1 MLRDQVKD
9 VRIRVP
15 ELLRQRTGGC
25 RFCGQ
30 MITVEAPGE
39 WEEEKIDELA
49 TECCEC
55 QEAENYAYKKRRKE
69 RAKKAILDQFG
80 LYLERGAIDETTM
93 DLLSAVTDQVV
104 EDKIQAGTIDI
115 GGGLKAKISTTAK
128 GTIKV
133 EKVKTEKEKRE
144 A

>member
-1 MLRDQVKD
+1 MLTDKIADIEKRE
-9 VRIRVP
+9 P
-15 ELLRQRTGGC
+15 ALLVQRTGAC

-30 MITVEAPGE
+30 MATLEAPE
-39 WEEEKIDELA
+39 TWSDEDIDELA
-49 TECCEC
+49 VEKCKCGRAGIYTG
-55 QEAENYAYKKRRKE
+55 KKKRKE

>member
-1 MLRDQVKD
+1 MLIDKIADIEKRE
-9 VRIRVP
+9 P
-15 ELLRQRTGGC
+15 GLLVQRTGAC

-30 MITVEAPGE
+30 MATLEAPE
-39 WEEEKIDELA
+39 TWSDEDIDELA
-49 TECCEC
+49 V
-55 QEAENYAYKKRRKE
+55 ENCKCGRAGIYAGKKKRKE

-80 LYLERGAIDETTM
+80 MYLERGAIDETTM

>member
-1 MLRDQVKD
+1 MLTDKIADIEKRE
-9 VRIRVP
+9 P
-15 ELLRQRTGGC
+15 ALLVQRTGAC

-30 MITVEAPGE
+30 MATLEAPE
-39 WEEEKIDELA
+39 TWSDEDIDELA
-49 TECCEC
+49 V
-55 QEAENYAYKKRRKE
+55 ENCKCGRAGIYAGKKKRKE

>member
-1 MLRDQVKD
+1 MLTDKITDIEKRE
-9 VRIRVP
+9 P
-15 ELLRQRTGGC
+15 GLLVQRTGAC

-30 MITVEAPGE
+30 MATLEAPE
-39 WEEEKIDELA
+39 TWSDEDIDELA
-49 TECCEC
+49 V
-55 QEAENYAYKKRRKE
+55 ENCKCGRAGIYAGKKKRKE
-69 RAKKAILDQFG
+69 RGKKAILDQFCM
-80 LYLERGAIDETTM
+80 YLERGAIDETTM